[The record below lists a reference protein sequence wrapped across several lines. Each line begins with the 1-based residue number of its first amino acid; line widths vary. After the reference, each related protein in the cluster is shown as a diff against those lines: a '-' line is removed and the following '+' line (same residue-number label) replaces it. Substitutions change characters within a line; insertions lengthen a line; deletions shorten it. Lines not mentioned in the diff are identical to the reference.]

1 MLLLRTMLVLL
12 LCVGSSGGDRGTGGC
27 SSQRPPSV
35 PLLRIGG
42 GEGGAQNTDTALSA
56 GMRTPSPEG
65 LSVGGA
71 RRGKG
76 RHGGRASPL
85 QTPTTPKT
93 PATPRTPRTPRT
105 TKTAGGESPQPA
117 ISGDSGAGDRGV
129 SAGSGAVGHLDNQTD
144 AQTGQPGPW
153 DECQRTYRQYAT
165 EYDDVHT
172 KQV

>member
-12 LCVGSSGGDRGTGGC
+12 LCVGSSGGDRGAGGC
-27 SSQRPPSV
+27 SRQRPPSV

-42 GEGGAQNTDTALSA
+42 GEGGAQDTDTALSA

-71 RRGKG
+71 RRGRG
-76 RHGGRASPL
+76 RRGGSASTL

>member
-12 LCVGSSGGDRGTGGC
+12 LCVGSSGGDRGAGGC
-27 SSQRPPSV
+27 SRQRPPSV

-42 GEGGAQNTDTALSA
+42 GEGGAQDTDTALSA

-71 RRGKG
+71 RRGRG
-76 RHGGRASPL
+76 RRGGSASTL

-93 PATPRTPRTPRT
+93 PATPRTPRT